1 MAGYR
6 RGTREE
12 YLARRGNLKKK
23 EEKKT
28 NGKVK
33 IAITLEVKEYLRGDV
48 IENRYSRRECYI
60 LEENVESWLDDEIKR
75 ITATRKKA
83 LNRADFSRVGMT
95 AGTSNRHNG
104 KAMDIE
110 YNEHRYFDNG
120 DRWIDYKKTWSVY
133 NYAIEW

>member
-12 YLARRGNLKKK
+12 YLALRGNLKKK
-23 EEKKT
+23 KEKKT

-48 IENRYSRRECYI
+48 IECRYSRRELYI
-60 LEENVESWLDDEIKR
+60 LEENVESWLDDE
-75 ITATRKKA
+75 TEHTLTTRKEA
-83 LNRADFSRVGMT
+83 LNRADFAKAGFT
-95 AGTSNRHNG
+95 AASSNRRNE

-120 DRWIDYKKTWSVY
+120 DKWIDYKKTWSVY
-133 NYAIEW
+133 NYTLKW